1 MVEISHAKDEER
13 RFFFSFSYPVSS
25 VLFVLFFDVLL
36 KVKKKRF
43 IEDSLA
49 QKFDQL
55 GVFWHFSVY

>member
-43 IEDSLA
+43 IGDSFVHR
-49 QKFDQL
+49 KVYL
-55 GVFWHFSVY
+55 GVF